1 MPTKYQFSDFDIDFN
16 KNIFTNDVSIK
27 KDRNSIQQS
36 VKNIILTMPGEKPFN
51 RSFGI
56 GMHQLL
62 FELFTPIEM
71 AKWEQDTEWALTRS
85 EPRVIVNGV
94 SLLDGV
100 YKPGDDLDANLVTMT
115 IDYSIVAGS
124 ESNPIEDS
132 LTIRLTKVR

>member
-1 MPTKYQFSDFDIDFN
+1 MAITHQHSDFDIDFN
-16 KNIFTNDVSIK
+16 VNAFVGDLATV
-27 KDRNSIQQS
+27 KDRASIRQS
-36 VKNIILTMPGEKPFN
+36 LLNILLTMPGEKPFN